1 VITDLDSD
9 GDGEVSKKE
18 LKNVFAKLFPGANF
32 EATWEELDSDGSG
45 SLTTKELANHFG
57 MGHLVTGTK
66 EEEEAAMKQ
75 FGSGGPMGGSMAD
88 IEAQL
93 EELSS
98 SELSGT
104 AGGVMT
110 YFLWWDLGV
119 FVLLAI
125 YAVVHAGPHVQ
136 NDGFGSW
143 RLDATLYFCKM
154 IQGLGAFPFLVFKLP
169 LVRDALT
176 HTRATGYDR
185 SGACIAMLP
194 AGERKRRFREAY
206 LADCVAQVERS
217 KKGGKDLRSC
227 DEKSTDAWNAMLGPS
242 FTPKQTYQM
251 INKKFGPAV
260 AKSFKPKDEVDV
272 LEGIKIGDSKVADGL
287 VDKAATASIKV
298 VAKAGDKTAANGTK
312 KEML

>member
-1 VITDLDSD
+1 MITDLDSD

-75 FGSGGPMGGSMAD
+75 FGGGSMAD

-110 YFLWWDLGV
+110 YFFWWDIGIFIV
-119 FVLLAI
+119 
-125 YAVVHAGPHVQ
+125 
-136 NDGFGSW
+136 
-143 RLDATLYFCKM
+143 
-154 IQGLGAFPFLVFKLP
+154 
-169 LVRDALT
+169 LVRPPPTYPRALAPT
-176 HTRATGYDR
+176 HPLAL
-185 SGACIAMLP
+185 LP
-194 AGERKRRFREAY
+194 PGPIPTPCPRPYER
-206 LADCVAQVERS
+206 V
-217 KKGGKDLRSC
+217 
-227 DEKSTDAWNAMLGPS
+227 
-242 FTPKQTYQM
+242 
-251 INKKFGPAV
+251 
-260 AKSFKPKDEVDV
+260 
-272 LEGIKIGDSKVADGL
+272 
-287 VDKAATASIKV
+287 
-298 VAKAGDKTAANGTK
+298 
-312 KEML
+312 